1 MCPFPWPPVRIP
13 SNAAACVD
21 MHRERQPS
29 GFFSPLN
36 HASDAHAAEGLTT
49 LIDEY
54 VRPFL
59 HLALLLPSEELETVD
74 LIPLQVMDAI
84 STALEPADDDGALPQ
99 VDVIPAQIASLRD
112 PPTMAI
118 DNQPDQPIPV
128 TVPVAPEGGQQ
139 LLYLGLGQVLPDPV
153 DIVPPPSF

>member
-1 MCPFPWPPVRIP
+1 VCPFPWPPVRIP

-36 HASDAHAAEGLTT
+36 HASDAHAAEGLAT
-49 LIDEY
+49 LIDKD
-54 VRPFL
+54 VGPLFS
-59 HLALLLPSEELETVD
+59 LLLPLQQLETVD

-84 STALEPADDDGALPQ
+84 SAALEPADDDGALPQ

-112 PPTMAI
+112 PQTMAI